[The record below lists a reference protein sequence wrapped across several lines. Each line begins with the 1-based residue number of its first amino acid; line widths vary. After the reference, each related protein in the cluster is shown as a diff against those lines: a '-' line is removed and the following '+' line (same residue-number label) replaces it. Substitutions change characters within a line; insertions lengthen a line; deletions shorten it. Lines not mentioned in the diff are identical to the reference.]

1 MGIPLF
7 PRKGSQTQ
15 TGTAQESGSSSSAFT
30 PGLLGG
36 SFTASSSKYAKAT
49 NEYDP
54 SFHPGIL
61 NLGNTCFLNSVIQ
74 AIGNTRDF
82 RLLIEGPPVPASY
95 SEEPPTPTAALVPS
109 RHNQWPNRAQ
119 SPALRVSDNEHGR
132 RIDQPPNPNGSLDSS
147 LASLSTLPA
156 HDPVA
161 TIKPGKVPLPVPS
174 PPSHQNGVHTAPSA
188 STYEPDVLDLPL
200 NTAFR
205 HVLEK
210 FWTDG
215 HKAHSSINI
224 NPKRLLNQLGKKY
237 DQYLEYGQ
245 QDGHELMRHLLDA
258 CRMEELD
265 VIKKMRPPP
274 PKKKAKL
281 NHASSSAT
289 ATTSPLNRLT
299 PADME
304 NGQIVSHPAA
314 SSAVEADGVSPAPTE
329 EELLP
334 FLDLLFCGKLAS
346 MVVCEGCKKVS
357 HTYEDFYDIS
367 LSLRDDVN
375 NPKSRKRNRLRS
387 MADRWRKATQGRTI
401 MDRKSAAAATA
412 AGSNSITPVG
422 TPRYSETEASDADS
436 IVLQPKKSAG
446 FLSPDEGRGRFQL
459 RTRSLRKSGGRHE
472 KLGATSGSE
481 MEPDFPDMASL
492 SLAPSPGSR
501 PYIDSAPASAGEDN
515 GDART
520 NTRVARMLGSVSNAA
535 DASSR
540 ETSPNPPT
548 GDRSAAPDFAA
559 AGTGPPLRAV
569 KSSSHQSAYIA
580 RIMADDPAT
589 ATSSGAPRKAG
600 APSTLVEVVSAA
612 AAAQGKPIH
621 GFFRSAGAGART
633 GARARDPCADFEPDP
648 KSQGAKR
655 RQKIREEQAATGLIS
670 SLRQFTSVE
679 VLDGENSFACKNCWR
694 LANPPNAQE
703 REQIRRRRRRRGVAA
718 AEVDDEEGSEPSSSD
733 GESDREAQKEKR
745 GATTVDSTAADATL
759 TTNQPAVVPSGMAS
773 SASQST
779 LASSVDSILTGSSA
793 SHPSHLRSDI
803 PTISMT
809 SADASTGDVQLK
821 RSQGGSVSDG
831 LGGGNVVARDYA
843 GGPASVSSSNA
854 STGVVMHR
862 KMGSQS
868 SLSSVEG
875 ASVSQGRLR
884 ADTNKSGYE
893 TGTETD
899 MSGFSTGM
907 SESNA
912 STGEGTDTEAEGE
925 DGNKKAT
932 TASERSGPKRSAQ
945 SLPRRALKRYLIASA
960 PPVLIFH
967 LKRFQATG
975 RGFVSGLAGFKK
987 IDDQVTFPEYLDIT
1001 PWLAPPREEYDRRG
1015 RLKASS
1021 DPLAIRRR
1029 AEEEAVS
1036 AGVDARHVKVEVSPA
1051 HGRGHRKHGDKKG
1064 SKHSMWSW
1072 HLSDHAKHGHHR
1084 GAEGVG
1090 GGAGGA
1096 GDLEE
1101 GPKVHTF
1108 GGQEIV
1114 PSVIRRPKTEYR
1126 LYAVIVHQGS
1136 LSAGHYTA
1144 YVLSDRIKL
1153 KEGQKEMIARSA
1165 PTSRTNTPAPPTAN
1179 GGANGNSGGVAG
1191 GLGQFFLGGGGGG
1204 NKDRPSRTNMSSPAP
1219 VPIRPASA
1227 APFTASSSVAMT
1239 SMPSTSSVSGAS
1251 SHNIA
1256 PQTSISSLDTDSSQ
1270 RSIGSGSDG
1279 SLPSA
1284 GTGGPKIVRPRPQ
1297 LKPMASWDSL
1307 DELEQS
1313 HASLPPQQNGAS
1325 TPQQQISASG
1335 SGSVTPLE
1343 PTPAVPTVASHKD
1356 NAHRHVEAKQG
1367 GEGEGENDDV
1377 DPRKKDDGR
1386 RWVYTSDTIVRAATI
1401 DEVLKSKAYMLF
1413 YERL

>member
-1 MGIPLF
+1 MGNPLF
-7 PRKGSQTQ
+7 PGKGSQ
-15 TGTAQESGSSSSAFT
+15 TGTAQESGPSSSSSSSFI

-36 SFTASSSKYAKAT
+36 SFAASSSKHSKAT

-54 SFHPGIL
+54 SYHPGIL

-95 SEEPPTPTAALVPS
+95 SEEPPTPTTALAPS

-147 LASLSTLPA
+147 LASLNTLPA

-161 TIKPGKVPLPVPS
+161 TIKPGKLPLPVPG
-174 PPSHQNGVHTAPSA
+174 PPSQQTRAPSASPA

-210 FWTDG
+210 FWTDS
-215 HKAHSSINI
+215 HKTRSSINI

-274 PKKKAKL
+274 PNKKAKL
-281 NHASSSAT
+281 NHASSTTAEA

-304 NGQIVSHPAA
+304 NGQIVSHPTA
-314 SSAVEADGVSPAPTE
+314 SSAVETDGISAAPTQ

-367 LSLRDDVN
+367 LSLRDDAN
-375 NPKSRKRNRLRS
+375 NPKSRKRDRLRS

-436 IVLQPKKSAG
+436 NALQPKKSAG

-520 NTRVARMLGSVSNAA
+520 NTRVARMLGSVTNAA

-540 ETSPNPPT
+540 ETSPNPPM
-548 GDRSAAPDFAA
+548 GDRAAAPGFAA
-559 AGTGPPLRAV
+559 GMRPSLRAV

-580 RIMADDPAT
+580 RIMADDPA
-589 ATSSGAPRKAG
+589 SSANAGAPRKAG
-600 APSTLVEVVSAA
+600 APSPLVDVVAAA

-621 GFFRSAGAGART
+621 GFFRSVGAGARV
-633 GARARDPCADFEPDP
+633 RDPCANFEPDP

-655 RQKIREEQAATGLIS
+655 RQKIREDQAATGLIS

-694 LANPPNAQE
+694 LANPPDAQE
-703 REQIRRRRRRRGVAA
+703 REQIRRRCRRRGIAA
-718 AEVDDEEGSEPSSSD
+718 AEEDDEEGSEPSSSD

-745 GATTVDSTAADATL
+745 GATVDFAADATL
-759 TTNQPAVVPSGMAS
+759 TSQTAVVPNGMTS

-779 LASSVDSILTGSSA
+779 LASSVESILTGSSA

-809 SADASTGDVQLK
+809 SADASTDDVQLK
-821 RSQGGSVSDG
+821 TSHSGSVNGST
-831 LGGGNVVARDYA
+831 GGDVVARDYA
-843 GGPASVSSSNA
+843 GAPDSVSSSKGTN
-854 STGVVMHR
+854 GIVIHR
-862 KMGSQS
+862 HTGSQS

-875 ASVSQGRLR
+875 AGVGQGRPR

-899 MSGFSTGM
+899 ISGFSTGM

-925 DGNKKAT
+925 DGNKKPT
-932 TASERSGPKRSAQ
+932 SASERNGPKRSAQ
-945 SLPRRALKRYLIASA
+945 SLPRHALKRYLIASA

-1029 AEEEAVS
+1029 AEEEAIS

-1064 SKHSMWSW
+1064 RKHGMWSW
-1072 HLSDHAKHGHHR
+1072 HLSDHAKHHHR
-1084 GAEGVG
+1084 GAEG
-1090 GGAGGA
+1090 GGAGAA

-1101 GPKVHTF
+1101 GPKVHTS

-1114 PSVIRRPKTEYR
+1114 PSVIRRPKTEYH

-1165 PTSRTNTPAPPTAN
+1165 PTSRTNTPAPPTGGAAAN
-1179 GGANGNSGGVAG
+1179 GSGVTG
-1191 GLGQFFLGGGGGG
+1191 GLGQFFLGGGG
-1204 NKDRPSRTNMSSPAP
+1204 KDRPSRTNMSSPAP

-1227 APFTASSSVAMT
+1227 APFASSSVAMT

-1251 SHNIA
+1251 SHDIA

-1279 SLPSA
+1279 SVPSA
-1284 GTGGPKIVRPRPQ
+1284 GPKIIRPRPQ

-1313 HASLPPQQNGAS
+1313 HASPPSQNGAS
-1325 TPQQQISASG
+1325 TPQQT

-1356 NAHRHVEAKQG
+1356 NAHRHVEAKP
-1367 GEGEGENDDV
+1367 EGERENDDV

>member
-1 MGIPLF
+1 MGNPLF
-7 PRKGSQTQ
+7 PGKGSRTSAAPEP
-15 TGTAQESGSSSSAFT
+15 GPSSSLSSSFI

-36 SFTASSSKYAKAT
+36 SFSASSSKYSKT
-49 NEYDP
+49 NNEYDP
-54 SFHPGIL
+54 SYHPGTL

-82 RLLIEGPPVPASY
+82 RLLVEGPPVPASY
-95 SEEPPTPTAALVPS
+95 FEEPPTSTTAALVPS
-109 RHNQWPNRAQ
+109 RHNQWPNRVQ

-132 RIDQPPNPNGSLDSS
+132 RIDHPPNPNGSLNSS
-147 LASLSTLPA
+147 LASLNTLPA
-156 HDPVA
+156 HDPVT
-161 TIKPGKVPLPVPS
+161 TIKPGKLPLPVPGPLS
-174 PPSHQNGVHTAPSA
+174 SHQNGAAPST
-188 STYEPDVLDLPL
+188 SMYEPDALDLPL

-205 HVLEK
+205 HVLEQ
-210 FWTDG
+210 FWTDA
-215 HKAHSSINI
+215 HKPRNSINI

-274 PKKKAKL
+274 PNKKANL
-281 NHASSSAT
+281 NHASSTTTTTTT
-289 ATTSPLNRLT
+289 AAAAASTTSPLNRLT

-314 SSAVEADGVSPAPTE
+314 SSIEADGVSAAPTE

-367 LSLRDDVN
+367 LSLRDDAN
-375 NPKSRKRNRLRS
+375 NPKSRKRDRLRS
-387 MADRWRKATQGRTI
+387 MADRWRKATQARTI

-436 IVLQPKKSAG
+436 NALQRNKSAAG
-446 FLSPDEGRGRFQL
+446 FLSPDEGRRRFQL

-520 NTRVARMLGSVSNAA
+520 NTRVARMLGSVTTAA

-540 ETSPNPPT
+540 ETSPNPPLGHRT
-548 GDRSAAPDFAA
+548 AATDFG
-559 AGTGPPLRAV
+559 AGMRPPLPAI
-569 KSSSHQSAYIA
+569 KSSSHQTAYIA
-580 RIMADDPAT
+580 RIMADNPAS
-589 ATSSGAPRKAG
+589 AASSGAPRKAG
-600 APSTLVEVVSAA
+600 APSPLVNVVAAA
-612 AAAQGKPIH
+612 AAAQGKPIN
-621 GFFRSAGAGART
+621 GFFRSPGA

-670 SLRQFTSVE
+670 SLRQFTSAE
-679 VLDGENSFACKNCWR
+679 VLEGENSFACKNCWR

-703 REQIRRRRRRRGVAA
+703 REKIRRRRRRRGIAA
-718 AEVDDEEGSEPSSSD
+718 AEEDDEEGSEPSSSD
-733 GESDREAQKEKR
+733 GESDREGQYKEKR
-745 GATTVDSTAADATL
+745 GGNVESAAAAAAAADVTL
-759 TTNQPAVVPSGMAS
+759 TNPNGVTS
-773 SASQST
+773 SASKST
-779 LASSVDSILTGSSA
+779 LASSADSVMTGSSA
-793 SHPSHLRSDI
+793 SHPSHVQSDI

-809 SADASTGDVQLK
+809 SADASTDDIQLK
-821 RSQGGSVSDG
+821 MQRSHSGSINGGAA
-831 LGGGNVVARDYA
+831 GGDVVARDYA
-843 GGPASVSSSNA
+843 AGPGSMSSSNG
-854 STGVVMHR
+854 SYSVVMHR
-862 KMGSQS
+862 DTGSQS
-868 SLSSVEG
+868 SFSSVEG
-875 ASVSQGRLR
+875 AGARTGHAR
-884 ADTNKSGYE
+884 ANTDKCGYE

-925 DGNKKAT
+925 DGNKKPSS
-932 TASERSGPKRSAQ
+932 ASDRTGPKRSAQ

-1029 AEEEAVS
+1029 AEEEATS
-1036 AGVDARHVKVEVSPA
+1036 AGVDARHVKVQVSPA
-1051 HGRGHRKHGDKKG
+1051 HRKHGGRKG
-1064 SKHSMWSW
+1064 RKHGMWSW
-1072 HLSDHAKHGHHR
+1072 HLSDHAKHQDR
-1084 GAEGVG
+1084 GAAGENAVG
-1090 GGAGGA
+1090 AA

-1101 GPKVHTF
+1101 GPKVHTS
-1108 GGQEIV
+1108 GGKEIV

-1153 KEGQKEMIARSA
+1153 KEGQKETVARSA
-1165 PTSRTNTPAPPTAN
+1165 PTSRTNTPAPST
-1179 GGANGNSGGVAG
+1179 GGVVG
-1191 GLGQFFLGGGGGG
+1191 GLGQLFLGGGSGS
-1204 NKDRPSRTNMSSPAP
+1204 KDRPSRTNMSSPAP

-1227 APFTASSSVAMT
+1227 APLASNSVAMT
-1239 SMPSTSSVSGAS
+1239 SIPSNSSVSGAS
-1251 SHNIA
+1251 SHDTA

-1270 RSIGSGSDG
+1270 HSIGSGSDA
-1279 SLPSA
+1279 SISNPSS
-1284 GTGGPKIVRPRPQ
+1284 TGPKLIRPRPQ

-1313 HASLPPQQNGAS
+1313 HTALPPNPNGAA
-1325 TPQQQISASG
+1325 TPTNYPG

-1343 PTPAVPTVASHKD
+1343 PTRAVPTVASHNS
-1356 NAHRHVEAKQG
+1356 NAHRHVEPKLG
-1367 GEGEGENDDV
+1367 GEGEDDDV

-1386 RWVYTSDTIVRAATI
+1386 RWVYTSDTIVRAASI
-1401 DEVLKSKAYMLF
+1401 DEVLKCKAYMLF

>member
-1 MGIPLF
+1 MGNPLY
-7 PRKGSQTQ
+7 PSHGSQ
-15 TGTAQESGSSSSAFT
+15 SAA
-30 PGLLGG
+30 
-36 SFTASSSKYAKAT
+36 TASSSSTSSFIPGLRGGSFAGSNSKSTKT
-49 NEYDP
+49 GNEYDP

-82 RLLIEGPPVPASY
+82 RLLIQGPPVSAY
-95 SEEPPTPTAALVPS
+95 AEEPPTPTSALTPASAAP
-109 RHNQWPNRAQ
+109 RHNQWPNRSQ
-119 SPALRVSDNEHGR
+119 SPALRVSDGEHGR
-132 RIDQPPNPNGSLDSS
+132 RIDLPPNPNGNLDSS
-147 LASLSTLPA
+147 LASISTLPA

-161 TIKPGKVPLPVPS
+161 TIKPGKVPLPTP
-174 PPSHQNGVHTAPSA
+174 NAAHTDIK
-188 STYEPDVLDLPL
+188 YEPDVLDLPL

-215 HKAHSSINI
+215 HKSRASINI

-258 CRMEELD
+258 CRMEEMD

-274 PKKKAKL
+274 PSKKLKVDSVTTSA
-281 NHASSSAT
+281 SAT
-289 ATTSPLNRLT
+289 ATSSTTTSPLNRLT

-314 SSAVEADGVSPAPTE
+314 SAGVEPDGVSAASAE
-329 EELLP
+329 QELLP

-367 LSLRDDVN
+367 LSLRDDAS
-375 NPKSRKRNRLRS
+375 NPKSRKRDRLRS
-387 MADRWRKATQGRTI
+387 MADRWRRATQGRTI

-412 AGSNSITPVG
+412 AATAGGSNSITPIG

-436 IVLQPKKSAG
+436 NANALRPKKSAG
-446 FLSPDEGRGRFQL
+446 FLSPDEGGRGRFAL
-459 RTRSLRKSGGRHE
+459 RTRSLRKSSGRHE

-492 SLAPSPGSR
+492 SLAPSAGAR
-501 PYIDSAPASAGEDN
+501 AYVDSAPASAGEDN

-520 NTRVARMLGSVSNAA
+520 GTRVARMLGSARTA

-540 ETSPNPPT
+540 ETSPNPPM
-548 GDRSAAPDFAA
+548 GDRSAVPSLAA
-559 AGTGPPLRAV
+559 DMHPPLRAT

-580 RIMADDPAT
+580 RIMADDPD
-589 ATSSGAPRKAG
+589 SSPANPTAPRKAG
-600 APSTLVEVVSAA
+600 SAPSTLFDAVAA
-612 AAAQGKPIH
+612 ASAAQGKPIH
-621 GFFRSAGAGART
+621 GFFRTVGGAGPRS
-633 GARARDPCADFEPDP
+633 RDPCADFEPNP

-655 RQKIREEQAATGLIS
+655 RQKIREEQSASGLIS

-703 REQIRRRRRRRGVAA
+703 REQIRRRRKRRGVAA
-718 AEVDDEEGSEPSSSD
+718 AEVDDDEGSEPSSSD
-733 GESDREAQKEKR
+733 GESDKEEKR
-745 GATTVDSTAADATL
+745 ATAAAGMGDETL
-759 TTNQPAVVPSGMAS
+759 TNQPTANGLSNS
-773 SASQST
+773 TSQST
-779 LASSVDSILTGSSA
+779 LASSSVDSILTGSSA
-793 SHPSHLRSDI
+793 SHPSNWPSDI

-809 SADASTGDVQLK
+809 SADASSDEIQLQMQ
-821 RSQGGSVSDG
+821 RSHSGSVDG
-831 LGGGNVVARDYA
+831 SRSVVSRDYAVSASASSNGGGGGGGGN
-843 GGPASVSSSNA
+843 
-854 STGVVMHR
+854 GVVMHQ
-862 KMGSQS
+862 KMGSES
-868 SLSSVEG
+868 SLSSAEG
-875 ASVSQGRLR
+875 AAARNRDRL
-884 ADTNKSGYE
+884 APSNGYD

-907 SESNA
+907 EESNA
-912 STGEGTDTEAEGE
+912 STGEGTDTEAEA
-925 DGNKKAT
+925 DGDSKNGAT
-932 TASERSGPKRSAQ
+932 SLRSGPKRSAQ

-1029 AEEEAVS
+1029 AEEEAIN
-1036 AGVDARHVKVEVSPA
+1036 AGVDARHVKVEVSA
-1051 HGRGHRKHGDKKG
+1051 HGRRKSRHGKDGNTKGRKHG
-1064 SKHSMWSW
+1064 MWSW
-1072 HLSDHAKHGHHR
+1072 HLSHHHQS
-1084 GAEGVG
+1084 GAVESGGNG
-1090 GGAGGA
+1090 GGGGGGG
-1096 GDLEE
+1096 GDLDE
-1101 GPKVHTF
+1101 GPKVHSAA
-1108 GGQEIV
+1108 GHEIV

-1153 KEGQKEMIARSA
+1153 KDGPKEMVARSA
-1165 PTSRTNTPAPPTAN
+1165 PTSRTNTPAPPINVNNAFAA
-1179 GGANGNSGGVAG
+1179 ANGNSGGG
-1191 GLGQFFLGGGGGG
+1191 GGGGGSGQFFLGS
-1204 NKDRPSRTNMSSPAP
+1204 KPSRSNAASPAP

-1227 APFTASSSVAMT
+1227 APFSSSVAMT
-1239 SMPSTSSVSGAS
+1239 SVPSSSSVSGSS
-1251 SHNIA
+1251 SHDIA
-1256 PQTSISSLDTDSSQ
+1256 PQTSISSLDTDTSTTRSTTSSSQ
-1270 RSIGSGSDG
+1270 
-1279 SLPSA
+1279 
-1284 GTGGPKIVRPRPQ
+1284 GPKLIRPQPQ
-1297 LKPMASWDSL
+1297 LKAMASWDSL

-1313 HASLPPQQNGAS
+1313 HAGVA
-1325 TPQQQISASG
+1325 TPTTTTSSAATTTS
-1335 SGSVTPLE
+1335 LE
-1343 PTPAVPTVASHKD
+1343 PTPAVPTVATHNS
-1356 NAHRHVEAKQG
+1356 NAHRHVDEKKQNG
-1367 GEGEGENDDV
+1367 NAGQEENDDDV
-1377 DPRKKDDGR
+1377 DPRKIDDGR

-1401 DEVLKSKAYMLF
+1401 DEVLRAKAYMLF

>member
-1 MGIPLF
+1 MGNPLH
-7 PRKGSQTQ
+7 PSNGSQSAA
-15 TGTAQESGSSSSAFT
+15 TA
-30 PGLLGG
+30 
-36 SFTASSSKYAKAT
+36 TASSSSTSSFIPGLRGGSFAGSSSRSAKTT

-82 RLLIEGPPVPASY
+82 RLLIQGPPISAY
-95 SEEPPTPTAALVPS
+95 GEHPPTPTTALAPPPTL
-109 RHNQWPNRAQ
+109 RHNQWPNRSQ
-119 SPALRVSDNEHGR
+119 SPALRVSDGEHGR
-132 RIDQPPNPNGSLDSS
+132 RIDHPPNPNGNLDSS
-147 LASLSTLPA
+147 LASISTLPA

-161 TIKPGKVPLPVPS
+161 TIKPGKLPLPTPT
-174 PPSHQNGVHTAPSA
+174 PTAAHTDNK
-188 STYEPDVLDLPL
+188 YEPDVLDLPL

-215 HKAHSSINI
+215 HKSRASINI

-274 PKKKAKL
+274 PSKKAKIDSVT
-281 NHASSSAT
+281 ASTSATATTT
-289 ATTSPLNRLT
+289 ATTSPLNKLT

-314 SSAVEADGVSPAPTE
+314 SAGVEADGVSAASAE

-367 LSLRDDVN
+367 LSLRDDAS
-375 NPKSRKRNRLRS
+375 NPKSRKRDRLRS
-387 MADRWRKATQGRTI
+387 MADRWRRATQGRTI

-412 AGSNSITPVG
+412 AAAAAATAAAAAAAGGSNSITPVG

-436 IVLQPKKSAG
+436 NANALQPKKSAS
-446 FLSPDEGRGRFQL
+446 FLSPDEGGRGRFAL
-459 RTRSLRKSGGRHE
+459 RTRSLRKSSGRHE

-492 SLAPSPGSR
+492 SLAPRAGAR
-501 PYIDSAPASAGEDN
+501 AHVDSAPASAGEDN

-520 NTRVARMLGSVSNAA
+520 GTRMARMLGSVQTA

-540 ETSPNPPT
+540 ETSPNPPL
-548 GDRSAAPDFAA
+548 GDRSAVPPPA
-559 AGTGPPLRAV
+559 AGMRPSLRAT

-580 RIMADDPAT
+580 RIMADDPDSNAVNST
-589 ATSSGAPRKAG
+589 APNKAGSAPSPLFDAVAATS
-600 APSTLVEVVSAA
+600 
-612 AAAQGKPIH
+612 AAQGKPIH
-621 GFFRSAGAGART
+621 GFFRTVGGAGPRS
-633 GARARDPCADFEPDP
+633 RDPCADFEPNP

-655 RQKIREEQAATGLIS
+655 RRKIREEQSASGLIS

-703 REQIRRRRRRRGVAA
+703 REQIRRRRKRRGVAA

-733 GESDREAQKEKR
+733 GDSEKEEKREA
-745 GATTVDSTAADATL
+745 AATAAVAGMGDETL
-759 TTNQPAVVPSGMAS
+759 TNQPMVNGLSNS
-773 SASQST
+773 TSQST
-779 LASSVDSILTGSSA
+779 LASSSVDSILTGSSA
-793 SHPSHLRSDI
+793 SHPSHVRSDI

-809 SADASTGDVQLK
+809 CADASTDEIKVQMQ
-821 RSQGGSVSDG
+821 RSHTGSVDG
-831 LGGGNVVARDYA
+831 SGSVVSRDYA
-843 GGPASVSSSNA
+843 ASASVLSNGGGGGGPN
-854 STGVVMHR
+854 GVVMHQ
-862 KMGSQS
+862 KMGSES

-875 ASVSQGRLR
+875 TAARNRDRL
-884 ADTNKSGYE
+884 APSNGYD

-907 SESNA
+907 DESNA
-912 STGEGTDTEAEGE
+912 STGEGTDTEAEAG
-925 DGNKKAT
+925 GSNKNGAT
-932 TASERSGPKRSAQ
+932 SERSEPKRSAQ

-1029 AEEEAVS
+1029 AEEEAIN
-1036 AGVDARHVKVEVSPA
+1036 AGVDARHVKVEVSA
-1051 HGRGHRKHGDKKG
+1051 HGRRKGRHGGDGNKKGRKHG
-1064 SKHSMWSW
+1064 MWSW
-1072 HLSDHAKHGHHR
+1072 HLSHHHS
-1084 GAEGVG
+1084 GAVESGVG
-1090 GGAGGA
+1090 GGGGGG
-1096 GDLEE
+1096 GDLDE
-1101 GPKVHTF
+1101 GPKVHSAA
-1108 GGQEIV
+1108 GHEIV

-1153 KEGQKEMIARSA
+1153 RDGPKEMVARSA
-1165 PTSRTNTPAPPTAN
+1165 PTSRTNTPAPPINANNAPAAAN
-1179 GGANGNSGGVAG
+1179 GSSGGGG
-1191 GLGQFFLGGGGGG
+1191 GLGQFFLGS
-1204 NKDRPSRTNMSSPAP
+1204 KPSRSNAASPSP

-1227 APFTASSSVAMT
+1227 APFSSSVAMT
-1239 SMPSTSSVSGAS
+1239 SVPSSSSVSGSS
-1251 SHNIA
+1251 SHDIA
-1256 PQTSISSLDTDSSQ
+1256 PQTSISSLDTDTSTTRSTTSS
-1270 RSIGSGSDG
+1270 GE
-1279 SLPSA
+1279 
-1284 GTGGPKIVRPRPQ
+1284 GPKLIRPQPQ
-1297 LKPMASWDSL
+1297 LKAMASWDSL

-1313 HASLPPQQNGAS
+1313 HAGVATPTTNTSSS
-1325 TPQQQISASG
+1325 TTTTTTS
-1335 SGSVTPLE
+1335 LE
-1343 PTPAVPTVASHKD
+1343 PTPAVPTVASHNS
-1356 NAHRHVEAKQG
+1356 NAHRHVDEKNKNGVAD
-1367 GEGEGENDDV
+1367 EEENDDDV
-1377 DPRKKDDGR
+1377 DPRKIDDGR

-1401 DEVLKSKAYMLF
+1401 DEVLRAKAYMLF